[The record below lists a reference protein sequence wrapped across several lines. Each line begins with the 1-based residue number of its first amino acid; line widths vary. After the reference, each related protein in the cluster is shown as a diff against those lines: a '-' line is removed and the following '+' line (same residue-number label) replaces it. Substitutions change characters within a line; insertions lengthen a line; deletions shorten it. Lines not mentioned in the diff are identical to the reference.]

1 MSRNARP
8 KLPPARAPRPKKR
21 RISDTTTSSSSLDLS
36 DDEGYSAVDEISES
50 EDDDEEHVFAAE
62 EEHIISH
69 EVHRGHPRS
78 LPPQQDVEDDADE
91 EDEEDDDED
100 TELPEQAT
108 TQEDEQADEEDDD
121 DDDDGDE
128 VASWDGILSEGEE
141 AAASAD
147 FTANYMLDPNVVN
160 VERHVRFTGVPDSD
174 SDSTTTETSEDV
186 EGFFP
191 DIFVEQAS
199 LDPAFRREIEYDP
212 DESSNSGGSFW
223 DFGSQDRFDVD
234 SDEEVTAQ
242 GLNDGSSTPTPTVS
256 QAPTEASTPVASGV
270 VQELDGYESESYLSD
285 TVMMPT
291 LLIPPGQ
298 PTVTQPKRISLN
310 RPSDESW
317 PGVSNLWTSLLT
329 LILSDLSVNAASL
342 GWGAIT
348 STARIGNLLPYS
360 TPFLA
365 R

>member
-1 MSRNARP
+1 MSRNARQ
-8 KLPPARAPRPKKR
+8 KLPPARAPKPQKKR

-36 DDEGYSAVDEISES
+36 DDGGYSAVDEISES

-69 EVHRGHPRS
+69 EAHRGHPRS

-91 EDEEDDDED
+91 EDEEDDDD
-100 TELPEQAT
+100 DDAELPEHAT
-108 TQEDEQADEEDDD
+108 RGVDQADEEDDD
-121 DDDDGDE
+121 DDE
-128 VASWDGILSEGEE
+128 TASWDGILSEGDE
-141 AAASAD
+141 AAASDHFA
-147 FTANYMLDPNVVN
+147 ANYMLDPNVAN

-186 EGFFP
+186 GGFFP

-234 SDEEVTAQ
+234 SDEEVPARA
-242 GLNDGSSTPTPTVS
+242 LNDDSPTPTPTVS
-256 QAPTEASTPVASGV
+256 QAPTAASTPVASCV
-270 VQELDGYESESYLSD
+270 VQELDGYESESSLSD
-285 TVMMPT
+285 TVTPI
-291 LLIPPGQ
+291 LLISPCQ
-298 PTVTQPKRISLN
+298 PMVTRPKKTSPN
-310 RPSDESW
+310 RPSGESW
-317 PGVSNLWTSLLT
+317 PGVSIPWMSLLT
-329 LILSDLSVNAASL
+329 LTPSDHAANAASRAWV
-342 GWGAIT
+342 GIT
-348 STARIGNLLPYS
+348 STARIGNLLPYL
-360 TPFLA
+360 TPSLA